1 MDRIQLLPYI
11 FMFDYSISC
20 TNSYVAPFEYHQIL
34 TKERR
39 FIPVT
44 KITQHGKY
52 SSVML
57 LILLHSNTT
66 NIKSEVKT

>member
-1 MDRIQLLPYI
+1 MDRIQVLPYI
-11 FMFDYSISC
+11 VMFDYSISC

-44 KITQHGKY
+44 KITQQYDKH
-52 SSVML
+52 
-57 LILLHSNTT
+57 
-66 NIKSEVKT
+66 